1 MYIDIVPNRSSPPAV
16 LLREDHREGGRTIK
30 RTLANLSALPP
41 EAVAALRAVLKGERL
56 VGAADYFVVERS
68 LPCGHVRAVQG
79 TMERLAL
86 PGLIASK
93 PCRERDLVL
102 AMVAQRVLHPASK
115 LGTAA
120 RFADTTLA
128 TDFGVEGATAD
139 DLYAAMDWVLQRQP
153 FIEKKLAQ
161 RHLQAGGR
169 VFYDLSSSSYY
180 GSHCPLA
187 ARCHNRDGLKLP
199 AIAYGLLTDDGGRP
213 VALSVYPGNTGDPT
227 TVPDQIEALR
237 QRFAIGHF
245 VLVGDRGMLTSA
257 QIDKL
262 RQLAGCGWISCLRS
276 SDIRTLLEARGQTDT
291 PLFDQKNLAELTHP
305 DFPGER
311 LIACFNPLLALDRQ
325 RTRTELLAASEAWL
339 TKVAAQVAHR
349 THKPLSAA
357 QIAQKV
363 ERGLAR
369 YKVAKHFALE
379 IADNQLRWSRKEA
392 SIARE
397 QALDGVYVIRTP
409 EPAETLRAED
419 AVRAYKQLGDV
430 EKAFRTLKG
439 LDLRMR
445 PIHHRLE
452 TRVCAHMFLCMLAYY
467 VEWHMRTALAPLLY
481 VEEDLALARATR
493 DPVAQAAPSDR
504 AQAKK
509 QSKHSLDGFPLRHFN
524 GLLSLLSTLC
534 VNTCRVGEG
543 KHAARFQRPTEAT
556 PHQREAFR
564 LLQLNV
570 PLSAAAASP
579 VNGTEKRGST
589 DTHRVA

>member
-1 MYIDIVPNRSSPPAV
+1 MYIDIVPNRTSPPAV

-41 EAVAALRAVLKGERL
+41 EAVATLRATLKGERL
-56 VGAADYFVVERS
+56 VGAADYFVVEQS
-68 LPCGHVRAVQG
+68 LPCGHVRAVKG
-79 TMERLAL
+79 TMERLAMTE
-86 PGLIASK
+86 LISSK

-102 AMVAQRVLHPASK
+102 AMVAQRVVRPDSK

-128 TDFGVEGATAD
+128 VDFAVQEANED
-139 DLYAAMDWVLQRQP
+139 DLYAAMDWVLERQP

-161 RHLQAGGR
+161 RHLPTGGR

-180 GSHCPLA
+180 GSHCSLA

-213 VALSVYPGNTGDPT
+213 VAISVYPGNTGDPT
-227 TVPDQIEALR
+227 TVPDQVEAMR
-237 QRFAIGHF
+237 KRFGIGRF

-257 QIDKL
+257 QIEKL
-262 RQLAGCGWISCLRS
+262 RKLDGCGWISCLRS
-276 SDIRTLLEARGQTDT
+276 GDIRKLLESRGQTDT
-291 PLFDQKNLAELTHP
+291 PLFDQKNLAELSHP

-311 LIACFNPLLALDRQ
+311 LIACFNPLLAMDRD
-325 RTRTELLAASEAWL
+325 RTRTELLEATEAWL
-339 TKVAAQVAHR
+339 TKQACQVARR
-349 THKPLSAA
+349 TQKPLSAA
-357 QIAQKV
+357 QIGQKV
-363 ERGLAR
+363 GRGLNR
-369 YKVAKHFALE
+369 YKVAKHFSLQ
-379 IADNQLRWSRKEA
+379 IADNRLSWSRKQA

-397 QALDGVYVIRTP
+397 KALDGVYIIRTP
-409 EPAETLRAED
+409 EPANALSAED

-452 TRVCAHMFLCMLAYY
+452 TRVRAHMFLCMLAYY
-467 VEWHMRTALAPLLY
+467 VEWHMRQALAPLLF
-481 VEEDLALARATR
+481 VEEDLVQARATR
-493 DPVAQAAPSDR
+493 DPVAQAIPSES
-504 AQAKK
+504 ALAKK
-509 QSKHSLDGFPLRHFN
+509 NSKRSHDGLPLRHFN
-524 GLLSLLSTLC
+524 GLLCVLSTLC
-534 VNTCRVGEG
+534 SNTCRVGEG

-564 LLQLNV
+564 LLEV
-570 PLSAAAASP
+570 KTP
-579 VNGTEKRGST
+579 
-589 DTHRVA
+589 

>member
-1 MYIDIVPNRSSPPAV
+1 MYIDIVPNRNSPPAV
-16 LLREDHREGGRTIK
+16 LLREDHREGGKTVK

-41 EAVAALRAVLKGERL
+41 EAIAALRAVLKGERL
-56 VGAADYFVVERS
+56 VGAADYFVVEQS
-68 LPCGHVRAVQG
+68 LPCGHVHAVKG
-79 TMERLAL
+79 TMERL
-86 PGLIASK
+86 GMTELIASK

-102 AMVAQRVLHPASK
+102 AMVAQRVVRPDSK

-128 TDFGVEGATAD
+128 ADFNVKEATED
-139 DLYAAMDWVLQRQP
+139 DLYAAMDWVLERQP

-161 RHLQAGGR
+161 RHLSAGGR

-227 TVPDQIEALR
+227 TVPDQVEALR
-237 QRFAIGHF
+237 QRFGIGRF

-257 QIDKL
+257 QIEKL
-262 RQLAGCGWISCLRS
+262 RKLEGCSWISCLRS
-276 SDIRTLLEARGQTDT
+276 GDIRKLLESRGQTDA
-291 PLFDQKNLAELTHP
+291 PLFDQKNLAELSHP

-311 LIACFNPLLALDRQ
+311 LIACFNPLLALDRD
-325 RTRTELLAASEAWL
+325 RTRTELLEATETWL
-339 TKVAAQVAHR
+339 AKVAGQVARR
-349 THKPLSAA
+349 TVKPLSAA
-357 QIAQKV
+357 QIGQKV
-363 ERGLAR
+363 GRGLNR

-397 QALDGVYVIRTP
+397 KALDGVYIIRTP
-409 EPAETLRAED
+409 EPAETLSAED

-439 LDLRMR
+439 LDLRIR

-452 TRVCAHMFLCMLAYY
+452 TRVRAHLFLCLLAYY
-467 VEWHMRTALAPLLY
+467 VEWHMREALAPLLF
-481 VEEDLALARATR
+481 VEEDLAGARAAR
-493 DPVAQAAPSDR
+493 DPVAQALPSES

-509 QSKHSLDGFPLRHFN
+509 HSKRSCDGLPLRHFN
-524 GLLSLLSTLC
+524 GLLSALATLC
-534 VNTCRVGEG
+534 SNTCRVGEG
-543 KHAARFQRPTEAT
+543 KHTTRFQRPTEAT
-556 PHQREAFR
+556 EYQREAFR
-564 LLQLNV
+564 LLDVKV
-570 PLSAAAASP
+570 P
-579 VNGTEKRGST
+579 
-589 DTHRVA
+589 

>member
-41 EAVAALRAVLKGERL
+41 EAVAALRAVLKGQRL
-56 VGAADYFVVERS
+56 VGATDYFVVEQS
-68 LPCGHVRAVQG
+68 LPCGHVRAVRG
-79 TMERLAL
+79 TMERLAMTE
-86 PGLIASK
+86 LIASK

-102 AMVAQRVLHPASK
+102 AMIAQRVLRPDSK

-120 RFADTTLA
+120 RFNDTTLA
-128 TDFGVEGATAD
+128 GDFGVEDANED
-139 DLYAAMDWVLQRQP
+139 DLYAAMDWVLKRQP

-161 RHLQAGGR
+161 RHLSAGGR

-213 VALSVYPGNTGDPT
+213 VAISVYPGNTGDPT
-227 TVPDQIEALR
+227 TVPDQVEAMR
-237 QRFAIGHF
+237 TRFGIGRF

-257 QIDKL
+257 QIEKL
-262 RQLAGCGWISCLRS
+262 REVENCGWISCLRS
-276 SDIRTLLEARGQTDT
+276 GDIRKLLESRGQTDA
-291 PLFDQKNLAELTHP
+291 PLFDQKNLAELAHP

-311 LIACFNPLLALDRQ
+311 LIACFNPLLAMDRD
-325 RTRTELLAASEAWL
+325 RTRGELLEATERWL
-339 TKVAAQVAHR
+339 AKVAGQVARR
-349 THKPLSAA
+349 TLKPMSAA
-357 QIAQKV
+357 QIGEKV
-363 ERGLAR
+363 GRGINR
-369 YKVAKHFALE
+369 YKVAKHFSLE
-379 IADNQLRWSRKEA
+379 IADNRLSWSRKQD

-397 QALDGVYVIRTP
+397 KALDGVYIIRTP
-409 EPAETLRAED
+409 EPAETLSAED

-439 LDLRMR
+439 LDLRIR

-452 TRVCAHMFLCMLAYY
+452 TRVRAHMFLCMLAYY
-467 VEWHMRTALAPLLY
+467 VEWHMRQALAPLLF

-493 DPVAQAAPSDR
+493 DPVAQAAPS
-504 AQAKK
+504 QSTLAKK
-509 QSKHSLDGFPLRHFN
+509 KSKRSNDGLPLRHFN
-524 GLLSLLSTLC
+524 GLLSALATLC
-534 VNTCRVGEG
+534 SNTCRVGDG
-543 KHAARFQRPTEAT
+543 KHAAHFQRPTEAT

-564 LLQLNV
+564 LLQVQV
-570 PLSAAAASP
+570 P
-579 VNGTEKRGST
+579 
-589 DTHRVA
+589 

>member
-1 MYIDIVPNRSSPPAV
+1 MYIDIVPNRKSPPAV
-16 LLREDHREGGRTIK
+16 LLREDHREGGRTVK

-41 EAVAALRAVLKGERL
+41 EAVATLRAALKGERL

-68 LPCGHVRAVQG
+68 LPCGHVHAVKG
-79 TMERLAL
+79 TMERL
-86 PGLIASK
+86 GVTELIASK
-93 PCRERDLVL
+93 PCRERDVVL
-102 AMVAQRVLHPASK
+102 AMIAQRILKPDSK

-128 TDFGVEGATAD
+128 ADFAVEDANED
-139 DLYAAMDWVLQRQP
+139 DLYTAMDWVLNRQP

-161 RHLQAGGR
+161 RHLLAGGR

-180 GSHCPLA
+180 GSHCSLA

-227 TVPDQIEALR
+227 TVPDQVEAIR
-237 QRFAIGHF
+237 KRFGIGRF

-257 QIDKL
+257 QIEKL
-262 RQLAGCGWISCLRS
+262 RKLEGCGWISCLRS
-276 SDIRTLLEARGQTDT
+276 GDIRKLLESRGQTDA
-291 PLFDQKNLAELTHP
+291 PLFDEKNLAELSHP

-311 LIACFNPLLALDRQ
+311 LIACFNALLAMDRDH
-325 RTRTELLAASEAWL
+325 TRTELLEATETWL
-339 TKVAAQVAHR
+339 AKVAGQVARR
-349 THKPLSAA
+349 TQKPMSAA
-357 QIAQKV
+357 QIGQKV
-363 ERGLAR
+363 GRGINR
-369 YKVAKHFALE
+369 YKVAKHFSLE
-379 IADNQLRWSRKEA
+379 IADSHLRWSRKEE

-397 QALDGVYVIRTP
+397 KALDGVYIIRTP
-409 EPAETLRAED
+409 EPLETLSAED

-452 TRVCAHMFLCMLAYY
+452 TRVRAHMFLCMLAYY
-467 VEWHMRTALAPLLY
+467 VEWHMRKALAPLLF

-493 DPVAQAAPSDR
+493 DPVAKATPSES

-509 QSKHSLDGFPLRHFN
+509 NSKRSQNGFPLRHFG
-524 GLLSLLSTLC
+524 GLLGTLSTLC
-534 VNTCRVGEG
+534 SNTCRVGEG
-543 KHAARFQRPTEAT
+543 KNATRFQRPTEASE
-556 PHQREAFR
+556 HQREAFR
-564 LLQLNV
+564 LLEVKL
-570 PLSAAAASP
+570 P
-579 VNGTEKRGST
+579 
-589 DTHRVA
+589 